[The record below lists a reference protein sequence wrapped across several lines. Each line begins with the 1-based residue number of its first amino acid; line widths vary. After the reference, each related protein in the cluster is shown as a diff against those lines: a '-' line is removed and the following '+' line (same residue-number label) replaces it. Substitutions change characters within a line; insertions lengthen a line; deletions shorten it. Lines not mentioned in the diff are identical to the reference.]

1 MKNSVKE
8 RTLEFIAYKGIS
20 MKQFELDCNLSTGYV
35 TSMRK
40 SYGPEKLSNV
50 LNAYPELSRDWLL
63 YGEGSMLK
71 TENEQQEH
79 MAKGETFTGMKERV
93 IKLLEFLGLTAQQ
106 FELRVGL
113 SNGAA
118 SKMGDGTRRST
129 LDKISNA
136 FPNVNINWLL
146 TGEGSMLKTE
156 DDQPEPKV
164 SLNPAVGRPYYD
176 VDFLGGYGELFNDGP
191 SAPLYNIDFPP
202 YNKDGVTWCNI
213 TGHSME
219 PRINSGDIIAL
230 KEIVGWQDYI
240 IYGEIYAIVTSNDMR
255 TIKIIRKSKQPDHL
269 RLVPINTTDFD
280 EQDIPIKIIT
290 HLYKVLCSVS
300 RY

>member
-1 MKNSVKE
+1 MD
-8 RTLEFIAYKGIS
+8 IS
-20 MKQFELDCNLSTGYV
+20 
-35 TSMRK
+35 RK
-40 SYGPEKLSNV
+40 
-50 LNAYPELSRDWLL
+50 
-63 YGEGSMLK
+63 
-71 TENEQQEH
+71 EQQECIAARIEELIELDL
-79 MAKGETFTGMKERV
+79 MDTRSNFARAVGIDASGLYKMLKGDMK
-93 IKLLEFLGLTAQQ
+93 ITA
-106 FELRVGL
+106 
-113 SNGAA
+113 
-118 SKMGDGTRRST
+118 TT
-129 LDKISNA
+129 LKKIANTYG
-136 FPNVNINWLL
+136 VNIDWLAYGIGDTFKSEQDRTTAL
-146 TGEGSMLKTE
+146 QLSQTGRILERLEEDEQRKLKE
-156 DDQPEPKV
+156 KDEQPEPKV
-164 SLNPAVGRPYYD
+164 SLNPSVGRPYYD

-280 EQDIPIKIIT
+280 EQDIPIRIIT

>member
-1 MKNSVKE
+1 MD
-8 RTLEFIAYKGIS
+8 IS
-20 MKQFELDCNLSTGYV
+20 
-35 TSMRK
+35 RK
-40 SYGPEKLSNV
+40 
-50 LNAYPELSRDWLL
+50 
-63 YGEGSMLK
+63 
-71 TENEQQEH
+71 EQQECIAARIEELIELDL
-79 MAKGETFTGMKERV
+79 MDTRSNFARAVGIDASGLYKMLKGDMK
-93 IKLLEFLGLTAQQ
+93 IT
-106 FELRVGL
+106 
-113 SNGAA
+113 
-118 SKMGDGTRRST
+118 TTT
-129 LDKISNA
+129 LKKIANTYG
-136 FPNVNINWLL
+136 VNIDWLAYGIGDTFKSEQDRTTAL
-146 TGEGSMLKTE
+146 QLSQTGRILERLEEDEQRKLKE
-156 DDQPEPKV
+156 KDEQPEPKV
-164 SLNPAVGRPYYD
+164 SLNPSVGRPYYD